1 MLTALE
7 ALVDG
12 CHHVGGLLPGVQ
24 QSGLKGRRNKSSV
37 SAAPWSPHT
46 VKTPMEHVMP
56 RCPGLS
62 RYLVDGEDVRQ
73 EVAAAGAEQVHLLAD
88 VVLQFVEAALCRTHL
103 SLNLRHS
110 SQTLSTGSCCS
121 AKTSNIRA
129 TKTHALVTSNSTPS
143 YDCLV

>member
-1 MLTALE
+1 MGLARSASASESRVKEIIEKEISAPCEEPAICKLLDLQCGGKLVVLTALE

-24 QSGLKGRRNKSSV
+24 QSRLKGRRNKSSV

-56 RCPGLS
+56 RCLGLL

-73 EVAAAGAEQVHLLAD
+73 EVAAAGA
-88 VVLQFVEAALCRTHL
+88 
-103 SLNLRHS
+103 
-110 SQTLSTGSCCS
+110 
-121 AKTSNIRA
+121 
-129 TKTHALVTSNSTPS
+129 
-143 YDCLV
+143 